1 MTAFLPERHVSADN
15 AECGRLLGEIL
26 TLFRK
31 HGGAVHPCAV
41 WRETNG
47 HMSVTCDSGAAGY
60 ERPLVELPR
69 ELLVPVTGA
78 EWADSKERLILRR
91 PPPGITPL
99 QRALLDLHVD
109 LYNATGKVPWTI
121 SHHPRAVVPG
131 HAPLLDA
138 LRDLRPGIYPKSDM
152 PAEIFLHTRVFGPK
166 SPPDP
171 VLATPIKPAAKT
183 QVLMPL
189 IDTLNH
195 HPQGAPFQLD
205 ETGLRVRLA
214 QPSGTAECFAA
225 YGGRRDVL
233 DLALHYG
240 YVDEATPFAF
250 SAPVN
255 VEVPG
260 LGWVAVGANRIR
272 PAHPLD
278 PPRVSWDGETLDIS
292 HLCCHRQ
299 HPERLRTALRLP
311 VLAVARK
318 CGLADDAANYQI
330 DGAMAAL
337 AEANLSLLTKL
348 QQATRNCLGH
358 SPVADLLLRAA
369 DRQGE
374 IIQAVMMPAAYGQQE
389 CKFDP
394 LGARHE

>member
-26 TLFRK
+26 TLVLRQ
-31 HGGAVHPCAV
+31 GGAVHPGAV
-41 WRETNG
+41 WRVTNG
-47 HMSVTCDSGAAGY
+47 HMSVTCDPGAAGC
-60 ERPLVELPR
+60 ERPLVELPH

-78 EWADSKERLILRR
+78 EWADSTERLILRR

-99 QRALLDLHVD
+99 QRALLDLHVE
-109 LYNATGKVPWTI
+109 LYNATSKVPWTI

-131 HAPLLDA
+131 HPPLLDA
-138 LRDLRPGIYPKSDM
+138 LRDLRPGLYPKSGM
-152 PAEIFLHTRVFGPK
+152 PADIFLHTRVFGLK
-166 SPPDP
+166 SPSDP
-171 VLATPIKPAAKT
+171 AVPTPTKPAAKT

-205 ETGLRVRLA
+205 QTGLRVRLA

-240 YVDEATPFAF
+240 YVDQATPFAF
-250 SAPVN
+250 SAPVS
-255 VEVPG
+255 VEAPG
-260 LGWVAVGANRIR
+260 LGRVAVGASRTR

-311 VLAVARK
+311 LLAVARK
-318 CGLADDAANYQI
+318 RGLKGDAANYQVERALI
-330 DGAMAAL
+330 AL
-337 AEANLSLLTKL
+337 AEANLSRLKELR
-348 QQATRNCLGH
+348 QVARNCLDHG
-358 SPVADLLLRAA
+358 PVADLLLQAA
-369 DRQGE
+369 DLQGD
-374 IIQAVMMPAAYGQQE
+374 IIRAVIMPAGYDQQ
-389 CKFDP
+389 KAKS
-394 LGARHE
+394 GH

>member
-1 MTAFLPERHVSADN
+1 MTAFLPERHVSVDN

-26 TLFRK
+26 SLVRR
-31 HGGAVHPCAV
+31 HGGVVHPGAV
-41 WRETNG
+41 WRETQG
-47 HMSVTCDSGAAGY
+47 HMTVTCSAGGAGG
-60 ERPLVELPR
+60 ELPLIELPR

-78 EWADSKERLILRR
+78 EWAESTERLILRQ

-109 LYNATGKVPWTI
+109 LYNATGKIPWTI

-131 HAPLLDA
+131 HPPLLDA
-138 LRDLRPGIYPKSDM
+138 LRDLRPAIYSMADM
-152 PAEIFLHTRVFGPK
+152 PAEIFLHTRVFGLKPT
-166 SPPDP
+166 SDAAA
-171 VLATPIKPAAKT
+171 ATPTKPAAKT

-189 IDTLNH
+189 IDALNH
-195 HPQGAPFQLD
+195 HPQGAPFQVD

-214 QPSGTAECFAA
+214 QPLGTAECFAA

-240 YVDEATPFAF
+240 YADVATPFAF
-250 SAPVN
+250 SAPVS
-255 VEVPG
+255 VDAPG
-260 LGWVAVGANRIR
+260 LGRLAVGASRSR

-278 PPRVSWDGETLDIS
+278 PPRVSWDGETLAIS

-311 VLAVARK
+311 LLAVARK
-318 CGLADDAANYQI
+318 RGLASDAANQQI
-330 DGAMAAL
+330 DRALAAL
-337 AEANLSLLTKL
+337 AEANLSLLTEL

-358 SPVADLLLRAA
+358 GPAADLLLRAA
-369 DRQGE
+369 DRQGD
-374 IIQAVMMPAAYGQQE
+374 IIRAVMMPAGYGQQE
-389 CKFDP
+389 RKSDP
-394 LGARHE
+394 LIPRQE